1 MRTLRR
7 SLERLHRY
15 SAFLPQQSLLAGI
28 FKTIGCGGGGGGRR
42 GDART
47 VPSIKVS
54 SAFVYLGKNNSS
66 LSSNP
71 RIFEMN
77 LS

>member
-1 MRTLRR
+1 MLA
-7 SLERLHRY
+7 SLFG
-15 SAFLPQQSLLAGI
+15 FLAAAELARGLLQNNRMW
-28 FKTIGCGGGGGGRR
+28 GGGGGGGG